1 MILFLTDNEIVEQ
14 TNLGGNIDVE
24 RLRQCLI
31 DAQVTRLN
39 ELLGDSLY
47 NEIETNLSDLQEPLL
62 TLYNEYIKPF
72 LARQTALEYLKI
84 GAFNVANNGIFVNS
98 PANGEPITER
108 MLSLAIA
115 QMRTKADMFA
125 ERMSKYMK
133 KNNLYNCSSDDIVKQ
148 IKPSLGGWYL

>member
-1 MILFLTDNEIVEQ
+1 MILLLTDNEIVEQ

-31 DAQVTRLN
+31 DAQVTRLQ
-39 ELLGDSLY
+39 ELLGDTLY
-47 NEIETNLSDLQEPLL
+47 SEIETNLDDLQEPYL
-62 TLYNEYIKPF
+62 TLYVDYIKPF

-98 PANGEPITER
+98 PANGEPITDK

-125 ERMSKYMK
+125 QRMEKYMK
-133 KNNLYNCSSDDIVKQ
+133 KNNLLVCSSDDIVKQ
-148 IKPSLGGWYL
+148 NKPSLGSWYL